1 MGILFTL
8 PLSRSIGSLL
18 LIPIGQTFY
27 YSFTNWDGFTSQWI
41 GFAAYRHLFQNPE
54 FSQVLENN
62 AVMVLAIPV
71 AIALPL
77 GVAFLLNTQLR
88 GWRFFRSVFFLPT
101 AVSWVVIAFVA
112 RRFFDPDKQGILQS
126 LLDHIGL
133 GFWHP
138 DLLAHEHSALAAV
151 MITFIWSVF
160 GTNMIIF
167 LAGMSTID
175 QEIYDAAKVDGA
187 GSFTVMVRIT
197 FPLLKRFVQFA
208 FIISLITAFSALF
221 SLIIVMTERW
231 AGLRLDDARV
241 LHLRT
246 GVHREQL
253 RRRCNRRRHA
263 FPAGLRRQH
272 GAVAAAEDRRLS
284 AANWVERQ
292 SIAIWRR
299 RTSKAFVYLVLFVR
313 HGDHAL
319 PVLADGT
326 DVVPIAV
333 PVLPRQ
339 RLLARRPG
347 TTCSHALPVGRELL
361 NSTLITL
368 VLDRS

>member
-1 MGILFTL
+1 MTIGSEPVADPAMPRDSPGAWPARRRRKRSPLAAQRRRMGILFTL
-8 PLSRSIGSLL
+8 PVAALIGSLL

-41 GFAAYRHLFQNPE
+41 GFAAYRNLFKTPE
-54 FSQVLENN
+54 FVTVLENN

-77 GVAFLLNTQLR
+77 AVAFLLNTHLR
-88 GWRFFRSVFFLPT
+88 GWRFFRSAFFLPT

-112 RRFFDPDKQGILQS
+112 RRFFDPDKQGILRS
-126 LLDHIGL
+126 LLDNTGL

-138 DLLAHEHSALAAV
+138 DLLSHEHTALLAV

-197 FPLLKRFVQFA
+197 FPLLKRFVSFA

-221 SLIIVMTERW
+221 SLIIVMTNGGPGYGSTTLEFFIY
-231 AGLRLDDARV
+231 
-241 LHLRT
+241 
-246 GVHREQL
+246 E
-253 RRRCNRRRHA
+253 
-263 FPAGLRRQH
+263 
-272 GAVAAAEDRRLS
+272 
-284 AANWVERQ
+284 
-292 SIAIWRR
+292 
-299 RTSKAFVYLVLFVR
+299 KAFTESNFGVGATAGVVLFV
-313 HGDHAL
+313 L
-319 PVLADGT
+319 VF
-326 DVVPIAV
+326 AV
-333 PVLPRQ
+333 SMVQL
-339 RLLARRPG
+339 RLL
-347 TTCSHALPVGRELL
+347 
-361 NSTLITL
+361 
-368 VLDRS
+368 RSDD